1 MAENEDGQERTE
13 QPSAKRLRDARE
25 KGNIPRSRE
34 LATAAVFGAGVVAL
48 MASGPM
54 LAQGTQDWMRGAL
67 QPEAAL
73 LHAPG
78 RLFGYMGLLLLKLL
92 WVMLP
97 LVLVSLLAAFVA
109 PLVMGGL
116 QFNGKSLAPDL
127 NRLNP
132 LAGLKRT
139 YGPES
144 LAELAKSLLRVAL
157 VGGAAW
163 LTMAHGMDVLRT
175 MPNQGLEEATRTG
188 LNFAGR
194 LLLATAGALALLA
207 AIDGPYQKWN
217 WLRKLKMTRQE
228 LRDESK
234 ESDGNPQVKGRI
246 RQMQFQLSQRRMM
259 EAVPTADVIVVNPT
273 HYAVALK
280 YEGGS
285 MRAPKV
291 VARGVDEVAHR
302 IREVADRH
310 RVAIVSA
317 PPLARALYREGELGK
332 EIPVRLYAAVAQIL
346 SYVYQLRAW
355 RTGGMAASPELGAVA
370 VDEFPDNSGPD
381 DGGPGNGGGRP

>member
-13 QPSAKRLRDARE
+13 RPSEKRLREARE
-25 KGNIPRSRE
+25 NGNLPRSRE
-34 LATAAVFGAGVVAL
+34 LATAAVFGAGVLAL
-48 MASGPM
+48 RATGSS
-54 LAQGTQDWMRGAL
+54 LAHGTQDWLRGAL
-67 QPEAAL
+67 NPDPVLLHEPAL
-73 LHAPG
+73 LFGHMG
-78 RLFGYMGLLLLKLL
+78 RLLLQLL

-97 LVLVSLLAAFVA
+97 LIGVSLLAAFVA
-109 PLVMGGL
+109 PLVMGTL
-116 QFNGKSLAPDL
+116 TFSGKSLQPDL
-127 NRLNP
+127 GRLNP
-132 LAGLKRT
+132 LSGLKRT
-139 YGPES
+139 WGPES
-144 LAELAKSLLRVAL
+144 LAELAKSLLRVVL
-157 VGGAAW
+157 VGGAAG
-163 LTMAHGMDVLRT
+163 LTIAHGMDVLRS
-175 MPNQGLEEATRTG
+175 MPNQSLEEAARTG
-188 LNFAGR
+188 LHFAGR

-207 AIDGPYQKWN
+207 AIDAPYQKWN

-228 LRDESK
+228 LRDEAK
-234 ESDGNPQVKGRI
+234 EADGNPQVKGKI

-280 YEGGS
+280 YDGGS
-285 MRAPKV
+285 MRAPTV

-317 PPLARALYREGELGK
+317 PPLARALYREGQLGK

-355 RTGGMAASPELGAVA
+355 RAGAAPAFPQLGAVA
-370 VDEFPDNSGPD
+370 VDEFP
-381 DGGPGNGGGRP
+381 NGEGGRR

>member
-1 MAENEDGQERTE
+1 
-13 QPSAKRLRDARE
+13 
-25 KGNIPRSRE
+25 
-34 LATAAVFGAGVVAL
+34 
-48 MASGPM
+48 
-54 LAQGTQDWMRGAL
+54 
-67 QPEAAL
+67 
-73 LHAPG
+73 
-78 RLFGYMGLLLLKLL
+78 
-92 WVMLP
+92 
-97 LVLVSLLAAFVA
+97 VLVSLLAAFIA

-144 LAELAKSLLRVAL
+144 LPELGKSLLRVAL
-157 VGGAAW
+157 VGTAAW
-163 LTMAHGMDVLRT
+163 LTMAHGMDELRT
-175 MPNQGLEEATRTG
+175 MPNQNLEDATRTG
-188 LNFAGR
+188 LHFAGR

-207 AIDGPYQKWN
+207 AIDAPYQKWN
-217 WLRKLKMTRQE
+217 WMRKLKMTRQE
-228 LRDESK
+228 LRDEAK

-285 MRAPKV
+285 MRAPTV

-355 RTGGMAASPELGAVA
+355 RAGAAPASPELGAVA
-370 VDEFPDNSGPD
+370 VDEFPDDSGRA
-381 DGGPGNGGGRP
+381 DGGSGNGGARR